1 MQYDG
6 HPYWEIGRIDTFQG
20 GINRKPE
27 KLEIDLVQFIN
38 ENPETFSPEEEMK
51 NIQRAII
58 RAFAM
63 YDCPFV
69 RSDHIK
75 YKPGLSCIAQLVLG
89 TISDKITKGGEI
101 NTTRGITKTLTN
113 SEVCVEFIDKFLPD
127 LCKTEDAY
135 TQSGNGGF
143 LGSNKWKCD
152 QIAGAVQ
159 SQWSHFYPNI
169 FKNFQTAIN
178 RYQARVLQLWADVLI
193 HKHKISQKKR
203 DEMNAALSEKDG
215 YEKKMRALLEECGGG
230 FSFKPN
236 LDESMLL
243 KWLTLFHV
251 AITKDHYMTSLTKKY
266 DNGGK
271 ASTLDGIIFGII
283 SQFVPL
289 HIVHGYSHIIQSKN
303 HESKLNVLHLTCNV
317 VEKNAGQQPPVY
329 AYLSSD
335 ILDQCV
341 KSMGRFPSTDQFMQ
355 FLQSKNDAEMT
366 PTFVPLSPTFW
377 NQTSPKSQTSETSET
392 SPKSQT
398 SETSET
404 SESSPFEGGKK
415 TRRKTN
421 KKLKNIK
428 KSKKSRRRFIKT
440 HHRR

>member
-27 KLEIDLVQFIN
+27 KLETDLVQFIN
-38 ENPETFSPEEEMK
+38 EHPETFSPEEEMK

-75 YKPGLSCIAQLVLG
+75 YKPGLSCIAQLILG

-193 HKHKISQKKR
+193 REGKIMPTAIAQMKT
-203 DEMNAALSEKDG
+203 EVNAKDG
-215 YEKKMRALLEECGGG
+215 YEQKMSGLLAECGGG

-251 AITKDHYMTSLTKKY
+251 AITKDHYMTSLTKTY
-266 DNGGK
+266 TNGGK

-289 HIVHGYSHIIQSKN
+289 HIVHGYSHIIQSSN
-303 HESKLNVLHLTCNV
+303 HESELNVLHLMCNV
-317 VEKNAGQQPPVY
+317 VQKNTGQQPPVM

-335 ILDQCV
+335 ILDQLV
-341 KSMGRFPSTDQFMQ
+341 ESIGRFPSTDE
-355 FLQSKNDAEMT
+355 FLTTRMIEKATAAAAFSSR
-366 PTFVPLSPTFW
+366 SPPPSAP
-377 NQTSPKSQTSETSET
+377 QLHELD
-392 SPKSQT
+392 
-398 SETSET
+398 
-404 SESSPFEGGKK
+404 GGKK

-421 KKLKNIK
+421 KKLKNVK
-428 KSKKSRRRFIKT
+428 KSKKSRRRCIKT
-440 HHRR
+440 HRH